1 MLDKIKLEYIPY
13 LVLAALYIS
22 FVNPL
27 RNFLSRNTWSLVAGL
42 AYAAIFALSSG
53 IMKLSKDDYKNTV
66 KSL

>member
-13 LVLAALYIS
+13 LVLAALYI

-27 RNFLSRNTWSLVAGL
+27 RNFLSRNTWYLIAGL

-53 IMKLSKDDYKNTV
+53 IMNLSKDDYKNAV